1 MLGITSGKQP
11 RFVRNFMNSEGTIAG
26 AVSAFVREVKEG
38 TFPSKSESY

>member
-1 MLGITSGKQP
+1 
-11 RFVRNFMNSEGTIAG
+11 MNSEGTITG